1 MNSFLHKLRCQLS
14 LIAFTIFA
22 GLALSSFAAAQETD
36 AETDSTETE
45 TAEAG
50 AEGDAAQTPE
60 PITLEEA
67 KAAAEEGEQ
76 AIAAKDYEKAFAAYT
91 KLLQYGSQ
99 DLYNRAVAVLMG
111 YTGRGQALAGMEE
124 YDAAIE
130 EFKLA
135 TDQSPNFVPA
145 LIARG
150 QMFLEAGA
158 AGEALPDFQAAV
170 KHDRANVQAQFG
182 LGKSYVMLGYAQQGI
197 KPLTRVIT
205 AEPQN
210 AEAYRLRGTA
220 YAGVLKVQE
229 ALADLQEAIALNPQ
243 DYESYYTLALVYL
256 REEEF
261 DKAAAELGRAIQN
274 YKPKPGQEDIPY
286 MNGYLTLASTYIE
299 HGKKTKDPEAKKAAF
314 QAAVDQSA
322 TVLKQMDER
331 NPAYAPYRAAA
342 LHSRGVGERMQGELG
357 KAIKTFTEA
366 IELNPNLAEAY
377 FRRGICFNLIGE
389 DKMAIA
395 DFVQSANL
403 NVEQPDPRANLWEGL
418 THAKSGDYLE
428 AVRAYG
434 NAIAASNRYTPAFVN
449 RALAYMQLEEFDK
462 AIADFNEA
470 IRLEPT
476 QAEHYYKRGVA
487 YARQGEHEK
496 ASTSFASA
504 ITMNDKHVDA
514 YRQMASMMQQLGRAE
529 LAAQYRQKANEL
541 APARNRQS
549 RN

>member
-1 MNSFLHKLRCQLS
+1 MNSFLLTLCRRVI

-22 GLALSSFAAAQETD
+22 GLAFRNFAAAQETESA
-36 AETDSTETE
+36 AETTASETGEAGADGE
-45 TAEAG
+45 TAET
-50 AEGDAAQTPE
+50 QNQ
-60 PITLEEA
+60 ITLEEA
-67 KAAAEEGEQ
+67 KAAAAEGEQ
-76 AIAAKDYEKAFAAYT
+76 AIAAKEYEKAFAAYS

-99 DLYNRAVAVLMG
+99 DPYQRAVAVLMG
-111 YTGRGQALAGMEE
+111 YTGRGQALAGMQE

-158 AGEALPDFQAAV
+158 PGDALPDFQAAA
-170 KHDRANVQAQFG
+170 KQDRGNVQAQFG
-182 LGKSYVMLGYAQQGI
+182 LGKSYVMLGNSQQGI
-197 KPLTRVIT
+197 TPLTKVIA

-220 YAGVLKVQE
+220 YAGVLKVQQ
-229 ALADLQEAIALNPQ
+229 ALADLQEAIAIDPQ
-243 DYESYYTLALVYL
+243 DYEAYYTLALVYL
-256 REEEF
+256 RDEEY
-261 DKAAAELGRAIQN
+261 DKAAEELVRSIQTF
-274 YKPKPGQEDIPY
+274 KPKPGQEDIPY
-286 MNGYLTLASTYIE
+286 MNGYLTLATTYIE
-299 HGKKTKDPEAKKAAF
+299 HGKKIKDPEAKKAAF
-314 QAAVDQSA
+314 QAAIDHSE
-322 TVLKQMDER
+322 TLLKQMDPR
-331 NPAYAPYRAAA
+331 NSAYAPYRAAA

-366 IELNPNLAEAY
+366 IQLNPNLAEAY

-395 DFVQSANL
+395 DFVQAANL
-403 NVEQPDPRANLWEGL
+403 SIEQPDPRANLWEGL
-418 THAKSGDYLE
+418 THAKAGDYLE

-434 NAIAASNRYTPAFVN
+434 NAIAASDRYTPAYVN

-470 IRLEPT
+470 IRLEPA

-487 YARQGEHEK
+487 YARQGDYEK
-496 ASTSFASA
+496 ASASFASA
-504 ITMNDKHVDA
+504 IALNNKHVEA
-514 YRQMASMMQQLGRAE
+514 YRHMSSMMQQLGRNE

-541 APARNRQS
+541 APERQPGS
-549 RN
+549 

>member
-1 MNSFLHKLRCQLS
+1 MNSLLHNLRCRWL
-14 LIAFTIFA
+14 LTAFTIVA
-22 GLALSSFAAAQETD
+22 GLAFGSFAAAQET
-36 AETDSTETE
+36 EP
-45 TAEAG
+45 TAEAPATESGEG
-50 AEGDAAQTPE
+50 AAAEPQLITREEADA
-60 PITLEEA
+60 A
-67 KAAAEEGEQ
+67 KAAGEQ
-76 AIAAKDYEKAFAAYT
+76 AIADKDYEKAFAAYT
-91 KLLQYGSQ
+91 KLLQFGSQ
-99 DLYNRAVAVLMG
+99 DFYNRGLDVLMA
-111 YTGRGQALAGMEE
+111 YTGRGQALAGMQE
-124 YDAAIE
+124 YEAAIE

-135 TDQSPNFVPA
+135 TDQSPNFTPA

-158 AGEALPDFQAAV
+158 VGDALADFQAAV
-170 KHDRANVQAQFG
+170 KYDRGNVQAQFG
-182 LGKSYVMLGYAQQGI
+182 LGKAYIMAGYAEQSI
-197 KPLTRVIT
+197 KPLSRAIA

-210 AEAYRLRGTA
+210 GEAYRLRGTG

-229 ALADLQEAIALNPQ
+229 ALADLQEAIALDPQ
-243 DYESYYTLALVYL
+243 DYEAYYTLALVYL
-256 REEEF
+256 REEQF
-261 DKAAAELGRAIQN
+261 DKAAEELGRAIQN
-274 YKPKPGQEDIPY
+274 YKPKPGQEGIPY

-299 HGKKTKDPEAKKAAF
+299 YGKKTTDPDAKKKAY
-314 QAAVDQSA
+314 QAAIDHSE
-322 TVLKQMDER
+322 TLLKQMDER

-357 KAIKTFTEA
+357 KAIRTFTEA

-403 NVEQPDPRANLWEGL
+403 NIEQPDPRANLWEGF

-434 NAIAASNRYTPAFVN
+434 NAIAASDRYTPAFVN

-470 IRLEPT
+470 IRLEPA

-487 YARQGEHEK
+487 YARQGDYEK
-496 ASTSFASA
+496 ASASFATA
-504 ITMNDKHVDA
+504 IALNDKHVDA
-514 YRQMASMMQQLGRAE
+514 YRQMASMMQLQGRGE
-529 LAAQYRQKANEL
+529 LAAEYRQKASQL
-541 APARNRQS
+541 APQRAAQ
-549 RN
+549 